1 MTSKK
6 VQEFLGKKKFRF
18 DIIKGEKEV
27 GVTTGLAWTVVGGDT
42 LFIETTAVPGS
53 GRLVL
58 TGQLGDVMQE
68 SAKAGISYI
77 RSAAKKLKIDEDF
90 YKKIDLHIHI
100 PEGAIPKDGPSAGVT
115 MCTAII
121 STLTGIP
128 ARKDIAMTGEITLRG
143 KILPVGGIREKVMAA
158 HRAGIRK
165 VLLPKDNEADI
176 QDIPETVR
184 NEMEFVLIK
193 HVNDALK
200 QVLVK
205 DKANDSKK
213 S

>member
-1 MTSKK
+1 MRNLEREIGNLCRKVAKNYVCGDTKKVNMTSKK

-90 YKKIDLHIHI
+90 YKKNRSSYSYS
-100 PEGAIPKDGPSAGVT
+100 GRSYT
-115 MCTAII
+115 
-121 STLTGIP
+121 
-128 ARKDIAMTGEITLRG
+128 
-143 KILPVGGIREKVMAA
+143 
-158 HRAGIRK
+158 
-165 VLLPKDNEADI
+165 
-176 QDIPETVR
+176 
-184 NEMEFVLIK
+184 
-193 HVNDALK
+193 
-200 QVLVK
+200 
-205 DKANDSKK
+205 
-213 S
+213 